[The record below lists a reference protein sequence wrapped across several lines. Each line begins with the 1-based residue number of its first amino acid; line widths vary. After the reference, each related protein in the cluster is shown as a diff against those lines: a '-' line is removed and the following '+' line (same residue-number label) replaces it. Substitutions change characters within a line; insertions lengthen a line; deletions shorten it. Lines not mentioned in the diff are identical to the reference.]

1 MGKATL
7 ITEEQRQI
15 VRDLERKDVLL
26 KTINDFALRL
36 LEISTSAE
44 LLWYVARQVVARM
57 GFDDCV
63 IYLLDEDRRM
73 LRQVA
78 AIGAKNPYS
87 DQIVNA
93 LKIPIG
99 QGVTGQVARTKQPI
113 IVDNLAEDSRYIP
126 DLEPALSE
134 ICVPLIIDDEVVG
147 AIDCEDP
154 RPAHFGEEHLE
165 VLVSVAAM
173 TSAKLKII
181 ADAHRSEERNDEL
194 RRLNEQLREEIV
206 ERKRAEMELRLVTDN
221 LPVLITRVD
230 KNKCLVF
237 ANKACEAWYKRS
249 PAELLGTSIKDV
261 HGPRYKHF
269 EPWMDQA
276 LSGRAVTF
284 EDTVPYP
291 DGNTRHIQVNYIPDK
306 DETGQVLGFFAL
318 VQDITGIK
326 RQEEAIRTRDAWLRG
341 IMENSPIEIVLKDT
355 EGRFMMASE
364 NIAEIFGISM
374 ADFIGSKTS
383 DYLPQE
389 IADIYMSADR
399 RVVETGQASQQEV
412 REEID
417 GNVRYSLN
425 QKFPLRDDTGD
436 IVGVCS
442 LTSDVTEIKEAEAR
456 LRQAQKLEAV
466 GQLTGGVAHDFNNL
480 LAVIV
485 GSAEMIEQ
493 RLDPG
498 DKAPQAILHAAKR
511 GAELTQRL
519 LAFSRRQPLRPRAI
533 ELGDLVTGMLDLLAR
548 TLGAAIDVKTAADHN
563 LWRASADPGQVEN
576 ALLNLAI
583 NARDAMPAGGR
594 LTIECRNVQLDGIHG
609 AQNSDAAPG
618 DYVVLAV
625 SDTGTGM
632 SAEVQAHAFEPFFT
646 TKEVGQGSGL
656 GLSMVYGF
664 AKQSGGHIAIYSEH
678 DTGTTVK
685 LYLPRSKEAAESDV
699 AAPNGE
705 APEGRGETVLVL
717 EDNAELRAL
726 AVTMLEGLGYKA
738 TAVAD
743 ATEAHKALATG
754 EKIDLVLSDVILP
767 GGTSGPAFAE
777 EARALD
783 PQIKVIFMS
792 GYPTEAAKRSG
803 LFDTSYV
810 LLNKPFRRYQL
821 ATALRNA
828 LD

>member
-1 MGKATL
+1 MA
-7 ITEEQRQI
+7 EEQRQI
-15 VRDLERKDVLL
+15 VSDLERKEVLL

-63 IYLLDEDRRM
+63 IYLVDEDRRA

-87 DQIVNA
+87 DQIANA
-93 LKIPIG
+93 LIIPIG
-99 QGVTGQVARTKQPI
+99 QGITGQTAQTKQPI

-126 DLEPALSE
+126 DVESALSE

-147 AIDCEDP
+147 VIDCEDP

-165 VLVSVAAM
+165 ALTSVAAM
-173 TSAKLKII
+173 TSAKLKIV
-181 ADAHRSEERNDEL
+181 ADARRGEERNDEL

-206 ERKRAEMELRLVTDN
+206 ERKRAETELRLVTDN

-230 KNKCLVF
+230 KNRCVVF

-249 PAELLGTSIKDV
+249 PAEILGTSVKAV
-261 HGPRYKHF
+261 HGPQYRHF
-269 EPWMDQA
+269 EPWIEQA

-284 EDTVPYP
+284 EDTIPYP
-291 DGNTRHIQVNYIPDK
+291 DGNTRHIQVNYVPDRGEN
-306 DETGQVLGFFAL
+306 DQVLGFFAL

-326 RQEEAIRTRDAWLRG
+326 RQEETIRTRDAWLRG
-341 IMENSPIEIVLKDT
+341 IMENSPIEIVLKDI
-355 EGRFMMASE
+355 EGRFMAASD
-364 NIAEIFGISM
+364 NIAKIFGVGM
-374 ADFIGSKTS
+374 ADFIGGKTS

-389 IADIYMSADR
+389 IAEIYMEADR
-399 RVVETGQASQQEV
+399 RVVETGLASQQEV
-412 REEID
+412 REEND

-436 IVGVCS
+436 IVGICS

-493 RLDPG
+493 RLGPG
-498 DKAPQAILHAAKR
+498 DKAPQAILRAAKR

-548 TLGAAIDVKTAADHN
+548 TLGAAIDVKTAAGND
-563 LWRASADPGQVEN
+563 LWSASADPGQVES

-583 NARDAMPAGGR
+583 NARDAMPAGGK
-594 LTIECRNVQLDGIHG
+594 LTIECMNARLDDVHVT
-609 AQNSDAAPG
+609 QNSDAAPG

-632 SAEVQAHAFEPFFT
+632 PAEVQAHVFEPFFT

-664 AKQSGGHIAIYSEH
+664 AKQSGGHVAIYSEQE
-678 DTGTTVK
+678 TGTTVK
-685 LYLPRSKEAAESDV
+685 LYLPRAKEGTKCDAAVS
-699 AAPNGE
+699 NGE
-705 APEGRGETVLVL
+705 SPKGRGEAVLVI
-717 EDNAELRAL
+717 EDNEDLRAL

-754 EKIDLVLSDVILP
+754 GKVDLVLSDVVLP
-767 GGTSGPAFAE
+767 GGTSGPAFVE
-777 EARALD
+777 EARARD
-783 PQIKVIFMS
+783 PRLKAIFMS
-792 GYPTEAAKRSG
+792 GYPAEAAKRSG
-803 LFDTSYV
+803 LFDSNYV